1 MENEQLAKQAV
12 YAGLPKS
19 KVADFTSENN
29 TTNEYVTMLNKYG
42 REVPVPSDKV
52 QICLGRGYVHTTG
65 EVKSDD
71 LTLNIRKN
79 TPRKKSEK
87 AQLAEALTAV
97 AQAVKPKEE
106 IDYSKMTFEELKA
119 IGYVNLKKEGKARY
133 DELKPQ

>member
-12 YAGLPKS
+12 YASLPKS

-29 TTNEYVTMLNKYG
+29 TTNEYVTMFNKYG

-65 EVKSDD
+65 AIKSDD
-71 LTLNIRKN
+71 LTLNVRKN

-97 AQAVKPKEE
+97 AEAVKPKTE
-106 IDYSKMTFEELKA
+106 IDYSTMTFEELKA
-119 IGYVNLKKEGKARY
+119 IGYVKLKEAGKVRY
-133 DELKPQ
+133 NELKPQ